1 MYGRQQ
7 WVLILFPSTPPH
19 SSNKCVT
26 LSRVSSLVVV
36 PMVSLGKVK
45 LVIKLRAGLQHFPIV
60 IILTWSSYSYH
71 NCRLLNLSEKILIL
85 KITQTFLQSCRN
97 TFFLTFMQK
106 HGHQSTY
113 WVSQNKIGS
122 RIFDNFKFSC
132 LSKEL

>member
-1 MYGRQQ
+1 M
-7 WVLILFPSTPPH
+7 IFPSTPPH

-26 LSRVSSLVVV
+26 LSMVSSLVVV

-85 KITQTFLQSCRN
+85 KITQTFLQSYKDHTYRFI
-97 TFFLTFMQK
+97 TFCMQTYGHRRSLQWFWFMNLCWKCISILQLNK
-106 HGHQSTY
+106 LWLFCTY
-113 WVSQNKIGS
+113 LN
-122 RIFDNFKFSC
+122 
-132 LSKEL
+132 